1 MFQSIT
7 SILVSII
14 GIGVIIFIHEFG
26 HFLLAKLNKVKVE
39 VFSLGFGKAL
49 IGFKKGDTT
58 YQIGIF
64 PLGGFCKM
72 AGEELK
78 DGITGADYEY
88 FSKPPLNRISIAAAG
103 SVFNYIFGV
112 ILFSI
117 LLLFSNTYQA
127 PDTVIDVVKSIEIK
141 EQVHNKNKKDLLS
154 ILIPSYTTK
163 KIPGPAIQAG
173 LKRGDR
179 IIKVD
184 NKEIKTWNDLSRA
197 LNAKSGNPKI
207 LTVERGEQ
215 ILNIEV
221 TPYLD
226 KNTGLSIIGVTPLTY
241 PVISEVL
248 PDSPADKAK
257 FLPGDRIIRLNG
269 IQINTANDVISFLED
284 TDTRYLTVILERNGL
299 QIKKQIILDKKD
311 NNYFLGVNFVQRL
324 SVWTNKGL
332 PLHKAFY
339 NGFVQANRII
349 VQTVQGLKLMISG
362 KLNWRTSVGGPVKIF
377 DISTRIARYG
387 GTLAFLSFIAMLSV
401 LLGFFN
407 FLPIP
412 PLDGSFVL
420 VFLFEIILNKS
431 LNKKFMEIVQTVGF
445 ALLIFITIIVLFNDI
460 VSIFMR

>member
-163 KIPGPAIQAG
+163 EIPGPAIQAG

-184 NKEIKTWNDLSRA
+184 NKEIKTWNDLSRT
-197 LNAKSGNPKI
+197 LNAKSGKPKI

-215 ILNIEV
+215 ILNIKV

-284 TDTRYLTVILERNGL
+284 TDTRYRTVIFERNGL
-299 QIKKQIILDKKD
+299 QLKKQII
-311 NNYFLGVNFVQRL
+311 
-324 SVWTNKGL
+324 
-332 PLHKAFY
+332 
-339 NGFVQANRII
+339 
-349 VQTVQGLKLMISG
+349 
-362 KLNWRTSVGGPVKIF
+362 
-377 DISTRIARYG
+377 
-387 GTLAFLSFIAMLSV
+387 
-401 LLGFFN
+401 
-407 FLPIP
+407 
-412 PLDGSFVL
+412 
-420 VFLFEIILNKS
+420 
-431 LNKKFMEIVQTVGF
+431 
-445 ALLIFITIIVLFNDI
+445 
-460 VSIFMR
+460 